1 MMPVLAA
8 ATKRA
13 SPLPARQAPPAEA
26 RNGAFCPFLHER
38 KFLDQSATTGVTA
51 KMSDSVTCT
60 HPARRAVR
68 KPMKTAA
75 KQSRHGMGT
84 RAIHAGQ
91 HPDPST
97 GAIMTPIYAT
107 STYVQESPGKHK
119 GYEYS
124 RTQNPTRMAY
134 ERCVADLEGGVAGF
148 AFASGLAAAATVL
161 DLLDSGSHVIAMD
174 DLYGGTYRLFEK
186 VRRRSAGLDFSF
198 VDLNDSGAM
207 KAALK
212 PNTRMI
218 WAETPTNPMLKL
230 VDLVKVAA
238 FAKKHG
244 LILVVDNTFCS
255 PMIQRP
261 LEYGADL
268 VLHSA
273 TKYLNGHSDMVGGIV
288 VAGSKAMAEQMGFLQ
303 NSVGAVAG
311 PFDAF
316 LAMRGLKTLHLRMK
330 AHCESALE
338 LAKWLEKHPAVE
350 RVIYPGLK
358 SHPQHA
364 LAKRQMDG
372 FGGIITIEV
381 KGGLKKARRM
391 LERCELFALAES
403 LGGVESLIEHPAIM
417 THASVPA
424 ANRKRLGISDG
435 LIRLSVGVEDIAD
448 LRAELEYALR

>member
-1 MMPVLAA
+1 
-8 ATKRA
+8 
-13 SPLPARQAPPAEA
+13 
-26 RNGAFCPFLHER
+26 
-38 KFLDQSATTGVTA
+38 
-51 KMSDSVTCT
+51 
-60 HPARRAVR
+60 
-68 KPMKTAA
+68 MKSGT
-75 KQSRHGMGT
+75 QRSEHGFGT

-134 ERCVADLEGGVAGF
+134 ERCVADLEGGLAGF

-161 DLLDSGSHVIAMD
+161 DLLDSGSHIIAMD

-198 VDLNDSGAM
+198 VDLNDTGAM

-230 VDLVKVAA
+230 VDLTKVAA
-238 FAKKHG
+238 FARKHG

-255 PMIQRP
+255 PMVQRP
-261 LEYGADL
+261 LEFGADL

-273 TKYLNGHSDMVGGIV
+273 TKYINGHSDMVGGIV
-288 VAGSKAMAEQMGFLQ
+288 VAGNPELVKPMGFLQ

-316 LAMRGLKTLHLRMK
+316 LAMRGLKTLHLRMRQ
-330 AHCESALE
+330 HCASALE
-338 LAKWLEKHPAVE
+338 LAKWLEKHPAIA
-350 RVIYPGLK
+350 RVNYPGLK

-364 LAKRQMDG
+364 LAKRQMHG
-372 FGGIITIEV
+372 FGGIVTIEV
-381 KGGLKKARRM
+381 KGGLRKARRT
-391 LERCELFALAES
+391 LERCQLFSLAES

-424 ANRKRLGISDG
+424 AIRKRLGISDG
-435 LIRLSVGVEDIAD
+435 LIRLSVGVEDIVD
-448 LRAELEYALR
+448 LEAELERALA

>member
-1 MMPVLAA
+1 M
-8 ATKRA
+8 TK
-13 SPLPARQAPPAEA
+13 
-26 RNGAFCPFLHER
+26 
-38 KFLDQSATTGVTA
+38 
-51 KMSDSVTCT
+51 
-60 HPARRAVR
+60 
-68 KPMKTAA
+68 KT
-75 KQSRHGMGT
+75 KTPHGLGT

-91 HPDPST
+91 RPDPST

-119 GYEYS
+119 GFEYS
-124 RTQNPTRMAY
+124 RSQNPTRMAF

-148 AFASGLAAAATVL
+148 AFASGLAAASTVL
-161 DLLDSGSHVIAMD
+161 ELIDSGSHVIAMD

-198 VDLNDSGAM
+198 VDLNDTAAM
-207 KAALK
+207 KAALQ

-261 LEYGADL
+261 LEYGADV

-273 TKYLNGHSDMVGGIV
+273 TKYINGHSDIVGGVIV
-288 VAGSKAMAEQMGFLQ
+288 CGSNELASQLGSLQ
-303 NSVGAVAG
+303 NSVGAILG
-311 PFDAF
+311 PFDSF

-330 AHCESALE
+330 AHCESAMVI
-338 LAKWLEKHPAVE
+338 AKWLEQHPAVE

-372 FGGIITIEV
+372 FGGIITIVV
-381 KGGLKKARRM
+381 KGGMRKARRM

-403 LGGVESLIEHPAIM
+403 LGGVESLIEHPATM
-417 THASVPA
+417 THASVPV

-435 LIRLSVGVEDIAD
+435 LVRLSVGTEDVDD
-448 LRAELEYALR
+448 LLAELDKALGK

>member
-1 MMPVLAA
+1 M
-8 ATKRA
+8 
-13 SPLPARQAPPAEA
+13 
-26 RNGAFCPFLHER
+26 
-38 KFLDQSATTGVTA
+38 
-51 KMSDSVTCT
+51 
-60 HPARRAVR
+60 
-68 KPMKTAA
+68 
-75 KQSRHGMGT
+75 KQSKTLGLGT

-91 HPDPST
+91 SPDPST

-107 STYVQESPGKHK
+107 STYVQSSPGVHK

-134 ERCVADLEGGVAGF
+134 ERCVADLEGGRAGF

-174 DLYGGTYRLFEK
+174 DLYGGTYRLFER

-198 VDLNDSGAM
+198 IDLNDVTAL

-230 VDLVKVAA
+230 VDLGKIGA
-238 FAKKHG
+238 FARKHG
-244 LILVVDNTFCS
+244 LILVVDNTFSS
-255 PMIQRP
+255 PMLQRP
-261 LEYGADL
+261 LEHGADL

-288 VAGSKAMAEQMGFLQ
+288 VAGDSDELVEQMGFLQ

-311 PFDAF
+311 PFDSF
-316 LAMRGLKTLHLRMK
+316 LALRGLKTLHLRMK
-330 AHCESALE
+330 AHCESAIT
-338 LAKWLEKHPAVE
+338 LAGWLEKHPAVK

-364 LAKRQMDG
+364 LAKRQMDAP
-372 FGGIITIEV
+372 GGIISIEV
-381 KGGLKKARRM
+381 AGGLRKARKV
-391 LERCELFALAES
+391 LERCHLFALAES

-417 THASVPA
+417 THASVPL

-435 LIRLSVGVEDIAD
+435 LIRLSVGVEDVAD
-448 LRAELEYALR
+448 LRAELEAALR